1 MPISNLTNG
10 ISSDRKIDQFEPPY
24 GYLSSIDPIP
34 SFDENVINYSTN
46 QRSQKSS
53 NLLCKLVLIGDV
65 AVGKS
70 SLATRLCHQTFD
82 RNYKATIGVDFE
94 VERFLILGAPLSLQ
108 IWDTAGQERFKCIA
122 AAYYRGA
129 HVIIAVFDMN
139 DLDTLKSAER
149 WINEALQITITDNPL
164 IYLVGSKR
172 DLITD
177 KKTFTKTEQLARIVA
192 KRVNAEFWS
201 ISSLTGYQV
210 EEFFK
215 RVACVSY
222 QMLVKQQLTSPN
234 TSIEKITTKTQ
245 LAANLNLTNDSI
257 SKQKSNDNCCNT
269 V

>member
-53 NLLCKLVLIGDV
+53 NLLSKLVLIGDV

-192 KRVNAEFWS
+192 KRINAEFWS

>member
-24 GYLSSIDPIP
+24 GYLSSIDPFP
-34 SFDENVINYSTN
+34 CFDESVINYSTN
-46 QRSQKSS
+46 QRNQKPS
-53 NLLCKLVLIGDV
+53 NLICKLVLIGDV

-70 SLATRLCHQTFD
+70 SLATRLCHKTFD

-94 VERFLILGAPLSLQ
+94 VERFSILGIPVSLQ

-129 HVIIAVFDMN
+129 HVIIGVFDMN
-139 DLDTLKSAER
+139 DIDTLKSAER
-149 WINEALQITITDNPL
+149 WINEALQTTTQDNPL
-164 IYLVGSKR
+164 IFLVGSKR

-177 KKTFTKTEQLARIVA
+177 NKSHAKIEQTARIVA

-201 ISSLTGYQV
+201 LSSLTGSNV
-210 EEFFK
+210 EELFK
-215 RVACVSY
+215 RIACVTY
-222 QMLVKQQLTSPN
+222 QTLIRQQLNSPN
-234 TSIEKITTKTQ
+234 TSIDRVKTKTQ
-245 LAANLNLTNDSI
+245 LAVNLVPTNGYI
-257 SKQKSNDNCCNT
+257 SKQTSKDNCCST